1 MSAKLFL
8 LFISYPSYPF
18 CFGSVGPRVQST
30 YLTAASCES
39 VIERIQRVGFLFLL
53 SHSELQV
60 RRREDL
66 QSASRKRMSRT
77 TTKGRK
83 LKRIKVYGTKM
94 MLNQALFFLKNAPGT
109 PLPSSC
115 CQMDSWFNRLLFQ
128 YLNFLKLTAGRMDDQ
143 QSSSVLSTNSAPQSQ
158 GRRHH
163 HRQDCAS

>member
-1 MSAKLFL
+1 MSATLFL

-18 CFGSVGPRVQST
+18 SFGSVGPRVQST
-30 YLTAASCES
+30 YLTSTSCES

-53 SHSELQV
+53 SRSELQV

-66 QSASRKRMSRT
+66 QSASQKRMSRT
-77 TTKGRK
+77 TTNGRK

-128 YLNFLKLTAGRMDDQ
+128 YLNFLKLTAGRTDDQ